1 MTYDV
6 IVVGA
11 GTNAGTA
18 AYFLEKRD
26 FKTLLIEA
34 SRFTL

>member
-11 GTNAGTA
+11 GTNGGTA
-18 AYFLEKRD
+18 AYFLEKRG

-34 SRFTL
+34 NRFTS